1 MRGLIHAQNGFRNF
15 LENFSLLKAFL
26 NFLEIFFPIFLNLEE
41 LFKKSLKIFLEKI
54 EIWRLK

>member
-26 NFLEIFFPIFLNLEE
+26 NFLEIFLNLEE